1 MNRLPSPT
9 ASSSRRV
16 TLRSALSWRH
26 WLRSLRARRLA
37 RLERR
42 FRLRQERAAL
52 LLGPLWEQ
60 HLAPLVEMQLRQQEL
75 LRELM
80 LRQAEVD
87 SRTLAV
93 SPLQQEQKELL
104 LEILSSL
111 QPSPQ
116 VEIARQLGLP
126 LSSPSSPSS
135 TS

>member
-1 MNRLPSPT
+1 MSRLPSPT
-9 ASSSRRV
+9 ASPSRRE
-16 TLRSALSWRH
+16 TLLSVLSWKR
-26 WLRSLRARRLA
+26 WRRNLKARRLA
-37 RLERR
+37 RQERR
-42 FRLRQERAAL
+42 WRLRQERAAAL
-52 LLGPLWEQ
+52 LNPLWEQ
-60 HLAPLVEMQLRQQEL
+60 QLRPLYREL
-75 LRELM
+75 LLLTEAAQTLQRQ
-80 LRQAEVD
+80 QAELD

-93 SPLQQEQKELL
+93 SPQLQEQKELL